1 MRDYANEC
9 IGNNENICL
18 GVDGKVYV
26 DGCVSIGCIQDLYVD
41 GGELGDLGVGSNGD
55 LGVGSWKLEV
65 GSNGDFYMNGSAEN
79 DVDFYMNVDMSIY
92 GIQNLYVDGGGQYI
106 EPPGLLSRIESPRH
120 AFPKT
125 NR

>member
-55 LGVGSWKLEV
+55 
-65 GSNGDFYMNGSAEN
+65 FYMNGSAEN
-79 DVDFYMNVDMSIY
+79 DVDFYTNVDMSIY
-92 GIQNLYVDGGGQYI
+92 GIQNLYLYGGAYYI